1 MNIIDNIIIP
11 APGCVLRRKA
21 DGLIRR
27 GATELMYTFRIG
39 NKEFTEGVLEKPE
52 DYEDGIIF
60 NLDGEIAVPAS
71 ITNSYDNL
79 VSELIHHK
87 YSVDAEIALLN
98 NFYIN
103 GESDE
108 FNEYQSWRTKCKE
121 VAKNYINENEEVK

>member
-1 MNIIDNIIIP
+1 MKVEGNKVIAEEGKI
-11 APGCVLRRKA
+11 LLWKA
-21 DGLIRR
+21 DNSVLG
-27 GATELMYTFRIG
+27 TEVYCGKNFYYNGEYIPEGINMTPNDIIEVCYVDIDGKIYTIH
-39 NKEFTEGVLEKPE
+39 N
-52 DYEDGIIF
+52 D
-60 NLDGEIAVPAS
+60 
-71 ITNSYDNL
+71 NSYDNI

-103 GESDE
+103 GENDE